1 VTRRDP
7 ECTFCQIA
15 SGEAPSHKV
24 YEDDVVLAFLDIVP
38 LEEGHTL
45 LIMKEHFA
53 NLFEA
58 SEDSLASVIRVS
70 RRVAEGIRGV
80 LSPEGVLVVQT
91 NGRAAG
97 QTVFHYHMHLI
108 PRLSGS
114 TRGLHNRRPE
124 DPQKLA
130 VLAEGLARAVGAS

>member
-1 VTRRDP
+1 MRRDSD
-7 ECTFCQIA
+7 CIFCRIA

-24 YEDDVVLAFLDIVP
+24 YEDDEVLAFLDIVP

-45 LIMKEHFA
+45 LIMKEHFE

-58 SEDSLASVIRVS
+58 DEDSLASVIRVS
-70 RRVAEGIRGV
+70 RRVAKAIRGV

-124 DPQKLA
+124 DSQKLA
-130 VLAEGLARAVGAS
+130 ELAEILARAVEAL